1 MSNETPTPRVLIV
14 EDEDNIRR
22 IARKSLEKKYTVEE
36 AADGWEAI
44 QKTEQTY
51 DLIILDIMMPGL
63 SGHTAFSA
71 LDSDYNNASI
81 ETAQAPP
88 TLLLTALPKS
98 DQRVSELLEK
108 NNVAGYLQKPFTPSS
123 LIQCVDEILAG

>member
-1 MSNETPTPRVLIV
+1 MSDKNALPRILIV

-22 IARKSLEKKYTVEE
+22 IATKALRKKYAVEE

-98 DQRVSELLEK
+98 DQRVSEMLEK
-108 NNVAGYLQKPFTPSS
+108 SNVAGYLQKPFTPSS
-123 LIQCVDEILAG
+123 LLQTVERILNP